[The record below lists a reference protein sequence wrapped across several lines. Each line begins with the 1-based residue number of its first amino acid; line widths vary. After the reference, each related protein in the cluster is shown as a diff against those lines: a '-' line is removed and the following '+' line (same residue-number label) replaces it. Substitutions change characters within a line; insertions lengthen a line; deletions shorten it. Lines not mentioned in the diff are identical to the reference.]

1 MRPADAPPHRTL
13 LLALGLVAAGI
24 VGFEVA
30 LTRIIA
36 IQHLHHL
43 ASLIIAL
50 GLLGF
55 GAAGA
60 FASLLADTIRHHGA
74 AWLTVSAA
82 GFALALPLSVVVS
95 GRIDMTLPALAWRPE
110 ELAGLGLY
118 VVCFLAPFFLGALF
132 VTTCFICWSAR
143 IGQLYAADL
152 IGSAAGALSVPLA
165 LQVMGLENLL
175 IFFSLAAVIAVVLI
189 GTSAPNGAIG
199 VGLVGILM
207 AIYNLNVLLVQPT
220 GYKELSV
227 QLNTRGA
234 QILWERDTP
243 DTRLTVLD
251 APGLHGA
258 PGLSIAS
265 NANAPPQARLFFDGD
280 NGTPL
285 LDVATPP
292 PLMQSVIS
300 SAAFHLAPP
309 QPIVLLHSLGG
320 GWQAWVAASHDPERI
335 QASEENAAL
344 RRLLAGDAATGPA
357 RPYLPSGVELVP
369 MTARRFHAAHPGLF
383 DIVML
388 TLSAPEAGLAAG
400 AVRYDT
406 TVEAF
411 REVLADVSETGVY
424 AIVTDIKAMP
434 QHSLRLAATATRAL
448 RQLGKTPSGHIAA
461 IRDWRNLVLLV
472 TQAPIDDDRQRALR
486 AFAERWRFDLVALP
500 GLQEADTNRFHH
512 RRNGGLYGPFKAF
525 IEGEATAFHE
535 SYVFDVQPT
544 TDDSPFFDKFFRRQG
559 LATLRET
566 FGPTWRAHLS
576 WGYLL
581 HWATLLIGT
590 VLALV
595 AIIAP
600 LAFIRRD
607 RGPVRE
613 NRIRQFPTGLYF
625 SALGLGFMFA
635 EIGLLQKSTL
645 LLDATSSA
653 FSIVVAAM
661 LVGAGM
667 GSYCLGRRRLANR
680 ALVGWLLLPAGL
692 APLFMVLFA
701 HGFQFAAD
709 WPFAARAGFISATVF
724 AIAFPMGCALP
735 QGMLRVRAAGASTI
749 AWAWGINGFTS
760 VIGSLAAVLIA
771 MHWGFTVLMGCASIC
786 YLSAAIL
793 GSRLIGR
800 QAAFPGPQPP
810 PRTPHPD
817 PDRHRKQ

>member
-1 MRPADAPPHRTL
+1 MHPADAPPRRTL

-43 ASLIIAL
+43 ASVIIAL

-55 GAAGA
+55 AAAGA
-60 FASLLADTIRHHGA
+60 FASLFADTIRRHGA

-82 GFALALPLSVVVS
+82 SFALTLPLSVILS
-95 GRIDMTLPALAWRPE
+95 GHIDMTLPALAWRPE
-110 ELAGLGLY
+110 ELLGFGLY
-118 VVCFLAPFFLGALF
+118 VACFLVPFFLGALF
-132 VTTCFICWSAR
+132 VTTCFICWSGH

-152 IGSAAGALSVPLA
+152 TGSAAGALSVPLA
-165 LQVMGLENLL
+165 LQIMALESLL
-175 IFFSLAAVIAVVLI
+175 LFFSLAAATGVVLTRAGARNSAIGAGLASIVIAI
-189 GTSAPNGAIG
+189 HNID
-199 VGLVGILM
+199 GLPI
-207 AIYNLNVLLVQPT
+207 QPAE
-220 GYKELSV
+220 YKELSI
-227 QLNTRGA
+227 QLNTRDA
-234 QILWERDTP
+234 RIVWERDTP

-251 APGLHGA
+251 APGLHSA
-258 PGLSIAS
+258 PGMSIAS
-265 NANAPPQARLFFDGD
+265 TAEAPPQVRLFFDGD
-280 NGTPL
+280 PGAPL
-285 LDVATPP
+285 LDVSAPP

-309 QPIVLLHSLGG
+309 QPTVLLHSLGG
-320 GWQAWVAASHDPERI
+320 GWQAWVAAFHDPERI
-335 QASEENAAL
+335 QASEENANL
-344 RRLLAGDAATGPA
+344 RRLLTGDASPA
-357 RPYLPSGVELVP
+357 GPYLPAGVELEP
-369 MTARRFHAAHPGLF
+369 MTARRFHAAHSGPF
-383 DIVML
+383 DVVML
-388 TLSAPEAGLAAG
+388 TISAPEAGLAAG
-400 AVRYDT
+400 TVRYDT

-411 REVLADVSETGVY
+411 RDVLADVSQGGVY

-434 QHSLRLAATATRAL
+434 QHSLRLVATAARAL
-448 RQLGKTPSGHIAA
+448 RQMGKTPSRHIAA

-472 TQAPIDDDRQRALR
+472 TQTFIDDDRQQALR

-500 GLQEADTNRFHH
+500 GLPEADTNRFHH
-512 RRNGGLYGPFKAF
+512 RRSGGLYGPFKAF
-525 IEGEATAFHE
+525 IEGEATTFQE
-535 SYVFDVQPT
+535 SYAFDVQPT

-559 LATLRET
+559 LGTLRDT

-581 HWATLLIGT
+581 HWAALLIGA

-607 RGPVRE
+607 RAPARE
-613 NRIRQFPTGLYF
+613 NRVRQFPTGLYF
-625 SALGLGFMFA
+625 SALGLGFMFV

-653 FSIVVAAM
+653 FSTVVAAM
-661 LVGAGM
+661 LVGAGA
-667 GSYCLGRRRLANR
+667 GSYWLGRRRLTNS
-680 ALVGWLLLPAGL
+680 ALAGWLLLPAGL

-701 HGFQFAAD
+701 HGFEFAAD
-709 WPFAARAGFISATVF
+709 WSFAARASFISATVF

-735 QGMLRVRAAGASTI
+735 QGMLRIRAAGASTI

-771 MHWGFTVLMGCASIC
+771 MHWGFTVLMAAASLC
-786 YLSAAIL
+786 YLAAALL
-793 GSRLIGR
+793 GSQLIGG
-800 QAAFPGPQPP
+800 QAAFPGPKPL

-817 PDRHRKQ
+817 PVRHQKQ

>member
-1 MRPADAPPHRTL
+1 MQPADAPPHRTL
-13 LLALGLVAAGI
+13 LLSLGLVAAGI

-43 ASLIIAL
+43 ASVIIAL

-60 FASLLADTIRHHGA
+60 FASLFADTIRRHGA

-82 GFALALPLSVVVS
+82 GFTLALPISVVVS

-110 ELAGLGLY
+110 ELVGFGLY
-118 VVCFLAPFFLGALF
+118 VACFLPAFFLGALF

-165 LQVMGLENLL
+165 LHVMALENLL
-175 IFFSLAAVIAVVLI
+175 ILLSLAAAIAVVLARA
-189 GTSAPNGAIG
+189 SALNRAIG
-199 VGLVGILM
+199 VGLVGILA
-207 AIYNLNVLLVQPT
+207 AIYNLNVLLVQPAE
-220 GYKELSV
+220 YKELSV
-227 QLNTRGA
+227 QLNTRDA

-243 DTRLTVLD
+243 DTRLTVLE

-265 NANAPPQARLFFDGD
+265 TANAPPQARLFSDGD
-280 NGTPL
+280 GGTPL

-309 QPIVLLHSLGG
+309 QPTVLLHSLGG
-320 GWQAWVAASHDPERI
+320 GWQAWVATSHDPERI

-344 RRLLAGDAATGPA
+344 RRLLTGAAATVLA
-357 RPYLPSGVELVP
+357 RPYLPVGVELVP
-369 MTARRFHAAHPGLF
+369 MTARRFHAAHSGKF
-383 DIVML
+383 DVVML

-400 AVRYDT
+400 TVSYDT

-448 RQLGKTPSGHIAA
+448 RELGKPPSGHIAA

-472 TQAPIDDDRQRALR
+472 TQAPINENRQRALR

-500 GLQEADTNRFHH
+500 GLQETDTNRFHH
-512 RRNGGLYGPFKAF
+512 RRNGGLYAPFKALL
-525 IEGEATAFHE
+525 EGEATTFQENYA
-535 SYVFDVQPT
+535 FDVRPT
-544 TDDSPFFDKFFRRQG
+544 TDDSPFFDKFFRHQG
-559 LATLRET
+559 LATLRES

-581 HWATLLIGT
+581 HWAALLIGT
-590 VLALV
+590 GLALTAV
-595 AIIAP
+595 IAP

-607 RGPVRE
+607 TMHV
-613 NRIRQFPTGLYF
+613 NRARRLPTGLYF
-625 SALGLGFMFA
+625 SALGLGFMFV

-667 GSYCLGRRRLANR
+667 GSYWLGRRRLTNR

-692 APLFMVLFA
+692 APLFMGLFA
-701 HGFQFAAD
+701 HGFQIAAD
-709 WPFAARAGFISATVF
+709 WPFAARAGFISAAVF

-735 QGMLRVRAAGASTI
+735 QGMLRVRAAGESTI

-786 YLSAAIL
+786 YLAAAIL
-793 GSRLIGR
+793 GSRLADPPGR
-800 QAAFPGPQPP
+800 TAAV
-810 PRTPHPD
+810 
-817 PDRHRKQ
+817 

>member
-1 MRPADAPPHRTL
+1 MQPDDAPPRRTL

-60 FASLLADTIRHHGA
+60 FASLLADTIRRHGA

-82 GFALALPLSVVVS
+82 GFALALPLSVVLS

-110 ELAGLGLY
+110 ELVGFGLY
-118 VVCFLAPFFLGALF
+118 VVCFLVPFFLGALF
-132 VTTCFICWSAR
+132 VTTCFIRWSAR

-165 LQVMGLENLL
+165 LQVMALESLL
-175 IFFSLAAVIAVVLI
+175 ILFSLAAAVAVVL
-189 GTSAPNGAIG
+189 TRASVRNRAIG
-199 VGLVGILM
+199 AGLVGILV
-207 AIYNLNVLLVQPT
+207 AIFSLNVLLVQPA

-227 QLNTRGA
+227 QLNTRDA

-265 NANAPPQARLFFDGD
+265 TANAPPQARLFFDGD
-280 NGTPL
+280 NGAPL
-285 LDVATPP
+285 LEVATPP

-300 SAAFHLAPP
+300 SVAFHLVPP
-309 QPIVLLHSLGG
+309 QPRVLLHSPGG
-320 GWQAWVAASHDPERI
+320 GWQAWVAASHAPERI

-344 RRLLAGDAATGPA
+344 RRLLAGDTVTGLA
-357 RPYLPSGVELVP
+357 RPYLPTGVELVP

-383 DIVML
+383 DVVIL

-400 AVRYDT
+400 TIRYDT

-472 TQAPIDDDRQRALR
+472 TQAPINEDRQRALR
-486 AFAERWRFDLVALP
+486 AFTERWRFDLVALP

-512 RRNGGLYGPFKAF
+512 RRNGRLYGPFKAL
-525 IEGEATAFHE
+525 IEDEATAFHE
-535 SYVFDVQPT
+535 SYAFDVQPT

-559 LATLRET
+559 LATLRES

-581 HWATLLIGT
+581 HWAALLIGT
-590 VLALV
+590 LLALV

-607 RGPVRE
+607 PMRA
-613 NRIRQFPTGLYF
+613 NRARRLPTGLYF
-625 SALGLGFMFA
+625 SALGLGFMFV

-667 GSYCLGRRRLANR
+667 GSYWLGRRRLTNR

-692 APLFMVLFA
+692 APLFMGLFA
-701 HGFQFAAD
+701 HGFQIAAD
-709 WPFAARAGFISATVF
+709 WPFAARASFISATVF

-786 YLSAAIL
+786 YLAAAIL
-793 GSRLIGR
+793 GAGSES
-800 QAAFPGPQPP
+800 A
-810 PRTPHPD
+810 RTLVD
-817 PDRHRKQ
+817 